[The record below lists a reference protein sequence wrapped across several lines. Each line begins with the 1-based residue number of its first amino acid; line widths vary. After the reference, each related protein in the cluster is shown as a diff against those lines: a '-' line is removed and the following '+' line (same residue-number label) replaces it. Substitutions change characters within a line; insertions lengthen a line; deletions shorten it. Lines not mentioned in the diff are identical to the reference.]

1 MGKETEAALRRTQ
14 NALNKDVRELLSR
27 AVAWKRGFLGLAD
40 QTGLDSFLP
49 TRWTIEGVL
58 LHGLPWLP
66 EGTSGADMI
75 ADVKQLGCA
84 HRQST
89 QLAGLRVMCCMHGVR
104 GSTHRNAA
112 VARTHPP
119 C

>member
-14 NALNKDVRELLSR
+14 TALNKDVKELLSR

-49 TRWTIEGVL
+49 ARWTLEGVL
-58 LHGLPWLP
+58 QHGLPWLP

-84 HRQST
+84 QRQSAHH
-89 QLAGLRVMCCMHGVR
+89 AGLRVVCRMHRVR
-104 GSTHRNAA
+104 VSTHRKAA